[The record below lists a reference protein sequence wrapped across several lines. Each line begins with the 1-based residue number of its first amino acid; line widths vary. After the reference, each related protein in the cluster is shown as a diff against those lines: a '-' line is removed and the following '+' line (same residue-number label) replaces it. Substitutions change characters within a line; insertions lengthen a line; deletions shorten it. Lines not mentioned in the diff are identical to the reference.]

1 MKNQN
6 QREAYLIK
14 ATTIFRKEWKKLGVT
29 VPTDVQVSC
38 GFPGGGSVFKRI
50 GECWPRSRSK
60 AGVNQVFINPTQS
73 ASRLVLG
80 ILGHELLH
88 AVDDCKSGHT
98 GAFNRNSKAVGFS
111 GGKTSLPST
120 IDAQRLVEVII
131 SKLGEYPHAA
141 LDAQKPKQKKSDG
154 LQKYECE
161 VCEDVLYT
169 TMKKAELFGA
179 PCCRECGQ
187 SMTNAARQKQKTV
200 TTV

>member
-1 MKNQN
+1 MKIN
-6 QREAYLIK
+6 REQWLNR
-14 ATTIFRKEWKKLGVT
+14 ATTVFRCEWKKLGVA
-29 VPTDVQVSC
+29 VPTDVQVAC
-38 GFPGGGSVFKRI
+38 GFPGGGNVLRRI
-50 GECWPRSRSK
+50 GECWPRKRSK

-88 AVDDCKSGHT
+88 AVDDCKSGH
-98 GAFNRNSKAVGFS
+98 GAVFNRNSKKVGYS
-111 GGKTSLPST
+111 GGKHSLPST

-131 SKLGEYPHAA
+131 AKLGEYPHSA
-141 LDAQKPKQKKSDG
+141 LNADKKKQKKSDG

-161 VCEDVLYT
+161 VCADVLYT
-169 TMKKAELFGA
+169 TSKKAEMFGA

-187 SMTNAARQKQKTV
+187 SMVNAARQQKKTV